1 MTDNEPDRPVDFRP
15 IDVVDAARED
25 RVVGRAMTR
34 IRSAPHE
41 DESTLIADVATLW
54 RPGLAAAA
62 VFALMSLGS
71 LAMRT
76 RPDATA
82 GADTAIEAQILAWAQ
97 NGYVPTNGELL
108 AAFHGSAR

>member
-1 MTDNEPDRPVDFRP
+1 
-15 IDVVDAARED
+15 
-25 RVVGRAMTR
+25 
-34 IRSAPHE
+34 
-41 DESTLIADVATLW
+41 
-54 RPGLAAAA
+54 
-62 VFALMSLGS
+62 MSLGS